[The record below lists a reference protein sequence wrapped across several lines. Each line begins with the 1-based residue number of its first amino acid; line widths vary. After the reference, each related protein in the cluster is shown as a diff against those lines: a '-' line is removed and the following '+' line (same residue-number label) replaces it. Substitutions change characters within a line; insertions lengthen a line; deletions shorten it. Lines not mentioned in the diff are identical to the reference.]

1 MNLVEAQ
8 RESRRLLNDVGVS
21 YGFGFDRAKRR
32 AGLCNHTRK
41 TITLS
46 EYFVRMNEWDKVR
59 NTVLHEAAHALAGP
73 RAGHGIEWAKWCRQ
87 LGIKA
92 ERCYSTDDTNMP
104 QGNVIITC
112 PNHGEVGRQHR
123 MPKANA
129 KSYMVCRKCRA
140 RFTYRKVW
148 G

>member
-8 RESRRLLNDVGVS
+8 RESRRLLKEVGVN

-46 EYFVRMNEWDKVR
+46 EHFVRMNDWGKVR

-73 RAGHGIEWAKWCRQ
+73 RAGHGIEWAKWCR
-87 LGIKA
+87 LLDIEP

-140 RFTYRKVW
+140 RFTYRKAY
-148 G
+148 